1 MSSRWR
7 SSHAPKAASLPV
19 FLTARVT
26 EELLDLIVTPGAG
39 VTALPSF
46 GRAPRRAISAKSRSR
61 RSSDERSGSSFERNE
76 NAALAVTFFAMKASA
91 SAVHFGRPDFW
102 AAPMASPT
110 SSGTFSVTLVRW
122 GQSGR

>member
-1 MSSRWR
+1 MS

-46 GRAPRRAISAKSRSR
+46 GRAPRRAICAKSRSR
-61 RSSDERSGSSFERNE
+61 RSSDERSGPSFERIE
-76 NAALAVTFFAMKASA
+76 NAALAVTFFARRLQAPST
-91 SAVHFGRPDFW
+91 SDGLTFGQR
-102 AAPMASPT
+102 
-110 SSGTFSVTLVRW
+110 RW
-122 GQSGR
+122 RRRHRLEHSQ